1 MTGKEFLSMHHNFD
15 IKIES
20 RIRELSHLR
29 EMSLRLSSPTFE
41 EKVSGGQQT
50 DAPFVRLIDKVVD
63 LEREIDSEID
73 TLVSVHNDIR
83 NTIEAVEDPRQQAV
97 LNYRYLQNMKWQEI
111 ANALFADRTSVYR
124 WHKQALEQIEIPKN
138 YSDS

>member
-1 MTGKEFLSMHHNFD
+1 MTCKEFLSMHQNFD

-20 RIRELSHLR
+20 RIREISHLR
-29 EMSLRLSSPTFE
+29 EMSLRLSAPSFE
-41 EKVSGGQQT
+41 EKVSGSQQT
-50 DAPFVRLIDKVVD
+50 DAPFVRLIEKIVD

-73 TLVSVHNDIR
+73 SLVTIR
-83 NTIEAVEDPRQQAV
+83 EEILSAIEAVEDPRQQAV

-124 WHKQALEQIEIPKN
+124 WHKQALEQIKIPKFYAN
-138 YSDS
+138 P

>member
-1 MTGKEFLSMHHNFD
+1 MTSKEFLSMHHNLD
-15 IKIES
+15 VKIDS
-20 RIRELSHLR
+20 RIREVSHLR

-83 NTIEAVEDPRQQAV
+83 NAIESVEDPRQQAV

-124 WHKQALEQIEIPKN
+124 WHKQALEQIKIPKIYAN
-138 YSDS
+138 P